1 MGRLIFII
9 VIAAPIIWLV
19 VRMLRDF
26 GSVFRIEIRHRNATI
41 RGAVPGRSWPEVRG
55 FLADLPLPNRCT
67 ITGLPDGKRFRL
79 VFSGDMDDAVRQRI
93 RNFLYLNL

>member
-1 MGRLIFII
+1 MIRLIFIAL
-9 VIAAPIIWLV
+9 IATLIMWFLV
-19 VRMLRDF
+19 RILRNF
-26 GSVFRIEIRHRNATI
+26 GSVFRIEIRRRSATI

-55 FLADLPLPNRCT
+55 FLADLPLPDRCT
-67 ITGLPDGKRFRL
+67 ITGIPDGKRFRL